1 MTLTLVCSACVGVSQ
16 LTGGNLTV
24 RAIADDDVLH
34 TNIITVQHKAVI
46 HP

>member
-1 MTLTLVCSACVGVSQ
+1 MTLTPVCSADVGVSQ
-16 LTGGNLTV
+16 LNGGNLTV

-34 TNIITVQHKAVI
+34 TDIITAQHKAVI